1 MIVPNISGHCA
12 PVIEPTDN
20 AKPKTTQFVVIN
32 GKKIPKALY
41 KPGKNFLIIN
51 STNWTKQAITKILTT
66 VAIND
71 KSTPNASLSLVYNK
85 PIAHENKPAIT
96 QTNVNAKPI
105 PTAEDVFLE
114 IPK

>member
-32 GKKIPKALY
+32 GKKIPKAY

-51 STNWTKQAITKILTT
+51 STN
-66 VAIND
+66 
-71 KSTPNASLSLVYNK
+71 
-85 PIAHENKPAIT
+85 
-96 QTNVNAKPI
+96 
-105 PTAEDVFLE
+105 
-114 IPK
+114 